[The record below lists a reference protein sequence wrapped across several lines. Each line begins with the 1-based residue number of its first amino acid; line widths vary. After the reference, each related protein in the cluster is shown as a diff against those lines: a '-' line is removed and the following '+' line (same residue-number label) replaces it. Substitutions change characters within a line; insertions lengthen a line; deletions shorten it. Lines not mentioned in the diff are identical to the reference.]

1 MRYLLFQ
8 EYCDM
13 SYERGIPE
21 ISCHYGLNWNLI
33 LTILFLIFILY
44 LIFGNKKI
52 FKNKTFLIFGGIF
65 ILIIGIIYFFMN
77 FNFNTINNDINLQ
90 NNDCKDY
97 VKQILPTK
105 FRLSSPDG
113 GGLLIQKWNDDI
125 PMYSTDGLKYNVL
138 MVTFVKGN
146 TEGQNINYFYS
157 SIILDIQ
164 NKL

>member
-52 FKNKTFLIFGGIF
+52 FKNKTFLIFTVYNKKF
-65 ILIIGIIYFFMN
+65 I
-77 FNFNTINNDINLQ
+77 Q
-90 NNDCKDY
+90 
-97 VKQILPTK
+97 
-105 FRLSSPDG
+105 
-113 GGLLIQKWNDDI
+113 
-125 PMYSTDGLKYNVL
+125 
-138 MVTFVKGN
+138 
-146 TEGQNINYFYS
+146 
-157 SIILDIQ
+157 
-164 NKL
+164 